1 MPDPSYPEWRG
12 WHRPRY
18 TPVPDQLF
26 DEWLAPGRLYQDPLG
41 VWCVHCA
48 ECHKEAAPRTATGCL
63 PATAAIAH
71 YCLIGTGWYQAR
83 NWRYYCPA
91 CAEPPREAWRSRGEG

>member
-1 MPDPSYPEWRG
+1 MEPQQIE
-12 WHRPRY
+12 
-18 TPVPDQLF
+18 
-26 DEWLAPGRLYQDPLG
+26 PGRLYQDPLG

-48 ECHKEAAPRTATGCL
+48 ECHREAAPRTATGCL

-91 CAEPPREAWRSRGEG
+91 CAGPPREAWRSRGEG